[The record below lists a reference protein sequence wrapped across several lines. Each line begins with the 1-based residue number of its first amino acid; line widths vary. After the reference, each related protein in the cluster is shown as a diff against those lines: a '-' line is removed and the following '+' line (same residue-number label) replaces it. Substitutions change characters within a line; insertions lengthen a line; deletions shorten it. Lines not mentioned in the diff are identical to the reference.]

1 MSSSSAPSFSD
12 WFAAQ
17 QTSALPAPAASPA
30 SSPSLLSLS
39 SLFGG
44 SPTADAGAS
53 ASAPPAQAPADASA
67 SLFGLGALLPS
78 ALGGGAGAPADA
90 APEWTCGMT
99 SAQRFQAFGLL
110 LVGSLA
116 LYFAAIF
123 LFLPM
128 VIFMPAK
135 FATTF
140 TFASIMWMA
149 AFAILRGP
157 RATLRG
163 LVGDRDKRGFT
174 AAYLGSL
181 ALTLYSTMFTSSY
194 FLPLVAIAMQVSA
207 AMWYSSSYIPG
218 GQAAMGALSSW
229 CVAGITGRSVGVA
242 SWASG
247 AIARTGMAAVSGAVR
262 GAGNVV

>member
-1 MSSSSAPSFSD
+1 MS
-12 WFAAQ
+12 
-17 QTSALPAPAASPA
+17 
-30 SSPSLLSLS
+30 
-39 SLFGG
+39 
-44 SPTADAGAS
+44 
-53 ASAPPAQAPADASA
+53 
-67 SLFGLGALLPS
+67 
-78 ALGGGAGAPADA
+78 
-90 APEWTCGMT
+90 

-174 AAYLGSL
+174 AAYVGSL

-194 FLPLVAIAMQVSA
+194 FLPLVAICVQVSA
-207 AMWYSSSYIPG
+207 M
-218 GQAAMGALSSW
+218 
-229 CVAGITGRSVGVA
+229 
-242 SWASG
+242 
-247 AIARTGMAAVSGAVR
+247 
-262 GAGNVV
+262 